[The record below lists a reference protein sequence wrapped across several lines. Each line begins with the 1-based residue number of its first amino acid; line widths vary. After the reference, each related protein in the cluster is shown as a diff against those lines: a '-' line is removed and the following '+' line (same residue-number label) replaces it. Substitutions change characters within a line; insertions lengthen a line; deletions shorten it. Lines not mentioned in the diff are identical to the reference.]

1 MPAVDPKT
9 LELESCQLSMI
20 CTRVTSY
27 GLGTEQGL
35 GLGGTPRPEEKGRM
49 CQNLTLGLSFDKPSE
64 NSETTV
70 LESYTHTHTHTSQ
83 PLAVCGEFTCYR
95 RPSW

>member
-49 CQNLTLGLSFDKPSE
+49 CQNLTLGLSFDK
-64 NSETTV
+64 
-70 LESYTHTHTHTSQ
+70 LQ
-83 PLAVCGEFTCYR
+83 PGIGLSGSRAFRIV
-95 RPSW
+95 